1 MYVSGRS
8 TLSNDNNMYS
18 DLSGKPLSALAPN
31 TVNLSA
37 SNTLPTLGVSN
48 GSNTNNS
55 NNLLVTRN
63 IIVPGP
69 TLSSVPLVPVMLN
82 TTQTQQEVQEVQEI
96 KAILEERLRS
106 SQNLSEQPEVIK
118 IKEVMEVREKVT
130 ITVDDHQ
137 HKYEEECKP
146 ACAPKAACNN
156 NYAYNPWGWGWL
168 GSIILW
174 SIIFTVLF
182 WLIFYSLKPA
192 FVLQTDSNQVDTAK
206 VLLSAVIAALILVGF
221 IMLIKFAINRSSV
234 TY

>member
-69 TLSSVPLVPVMLN
+69 TLTSVPLVPVMLN

-118 IKEVMEVREKVT
+118 IKEVMEVREKVI

-137 HKYEEECKP
+137 HKYEEECIPAYKP
-146 ACAPKAACNN
+146 ACAPKTACNN
-156 NYAYNPWGWGWL
+156 NYAWGAQV

-206 VLLSAVIAALILVGF
+206 VLLAAVIAALILVGL
-221 IMLIKFAINRSSV
+221 IVLIKFAINRSRV